1 MIKFLFVCLLC
12 SYIYYFFILSD
23 PIYELSIIS
32 TRIVLLKSFQIKIR
46 SKLSQPTT
54 SSSNN
59 STANYVKSSI
69 IIEATIN
76 GPRQPSVNN
85 MNVEYLIKQKAVN
98 NSIILYCT
106 DNGYI
111 DLFLNGYY
119 ASQLWKYKNL
129 VVTCFD
135 RLCYKRLDALDIP
148 VALLNVEND
157 TSVDITKAAICH
169 TKEFQNKVHYKLVLW
184 KIAINLN
191 VRILYVDSDVILLKD
206 PFYYLNSFTGYDIL
220 AQRDGTLCSGFM
232 YMYPTKNT
240 KLAVARSIKIRPTLA
255 DANDQDALIAAFRT
269 IKGYRLN
276 LLPWDIIPSGEYFFK
291 SHNYYWDPISSKQLT
306 VHNNFIHGLENK
318 LYRFKEIKMYKL
330 DRNQEYSNPS
340 AKYLTIENW
349 GICINC
355 VIIRRSTI

>member
-12 SYIYYFFILSD
+12 SYIYHYFVLSN
-23 PIYELSIIS
+23 PIYELSFDS
-32 TRIVLLKSFQIKIR
+32 TRIVQLKSFQIKIR

-59 STANYVKSSI
+59 STVHYVKSSI
-69 IIEATIN
+69 IIEATNN
-76 GPRQPSVNN
+76 GPQQPSVNN

-191 VRILYVDSDVILLKD
+191 VRILYVDSDVILLND

-220 AQRDGTLCSGFM
+220 AQRDATLCSGFM

-240 KLAVARSIKIRPTLA
+240 KLAVERSIKIRPTLP

-269 IKGYRLN
+269 IKDFRLN
-276 LLPWDIIPSGEYFFK
+276 LLPWYIVPSGEYFFK
-291 SHNYYWDPISSKQLT
+291 SHN
-306 VHNNFIHGLENK
+306 
-318 LYRFKEIKMYKL
+318 
-330 DRNQEYSNPS
+330 
-340 AKYLTIENW
+340 
-349 GICINC
+349 
-355 VIIRRSTI
+355 

>member
-1 MIKFLFVCLLC
+1 MIKFLFFCLLC
-12 SYIYYFFILSD
+12 SNIHHYFVLSN
-23 PIYELSIIS
+23 PIYELSIGS
-32 TRIVLLKSFQIKIR
+32 TRIVQLMSFRMKFR
-46 SKLSQPTT
+46 SKLSQSTT

-69 IIEATIN
+69 IIEATNN
-76 GPRQPSVNN
+76 GPREPSVNI

-135 RLCYKRLDALDIP
+135 ELCYKRLDALDIP

-184 KIAINLN
+184 NIAINLN

-206 PFYYLNSFTGYDIL
+206 PFYYLNSITGYDIL
-220 AQRDGTLCSGFM
+220 AQRDGNLCSGFM
-232 YMYPTKNT
+232 YIYPTKDT
-240 KLAVARSIKIRPTLA
+240 KLAVER
-255 DANDQDALIAAFRT
+255 
-269 IKGYRLN
+269 
-276 LLPWDIIPSGEYFFK
+276 
-291 SHNYYWDPISSKQLT
+291 SSK
-306 VHNNFIHGLENK
+306 
-318 LYRFKEIKMYKL
+318 
-330 DRNQEYSNPS
+330 
-340 AKYLTIENW
+340 
-349 GICINC
+349 
-355 VIIRRSTI
+355 